1 MKLLCIECEK
11 ELLEVPVFN
20 GGDEAYPPSF
30 VFCKNEKCKR
40 FGLLSVTYKAVEN
53 VKSKRKAV

>member
-1 MKLLCIECEK
+1 MKFLCVDCEK

-30 VFCKNEKCKR
+30 LFCKNEKCKR
-40 FGLLSVTYKAVEN
+40 FGLLCVTYKTNA
-53 VKSKRKAV
+53 KSKRKAV